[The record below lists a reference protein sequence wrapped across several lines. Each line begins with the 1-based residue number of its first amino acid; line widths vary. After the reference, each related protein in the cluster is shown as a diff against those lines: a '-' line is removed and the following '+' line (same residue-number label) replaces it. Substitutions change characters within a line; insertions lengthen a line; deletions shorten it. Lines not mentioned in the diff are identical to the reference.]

1 MQRKARTD
9 AEIQTAESQKK
20 KTGKEKNFQKQLVK
34 TTLPIREQWLELL
47 QSSQGQRR
55 TEDSRRTS

>member
-1 MQRKARTD
+1 MQRKARTY

-34 TTLPIREQWLELL
+34 TTLPIREQ
-47 QSSQGQRR
+47 
-55 TEDSRRTS
+55 